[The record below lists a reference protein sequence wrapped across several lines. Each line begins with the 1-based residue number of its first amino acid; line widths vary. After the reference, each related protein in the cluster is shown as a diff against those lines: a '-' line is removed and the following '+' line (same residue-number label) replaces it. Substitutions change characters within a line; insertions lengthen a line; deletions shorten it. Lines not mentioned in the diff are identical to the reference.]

1 MTDKEFKRLSRAQLI
16 DVIYQLQ
23 LKQEELTEENQK
35 LQDALT
41 DKRLR
46 ISHAGNIAKAVLE
59 INDCYQ
65 SAQRAADQ
73 YLEEIRAMRNETEE
87 ECRCLLEKAREEAEK
102 ILANAHQSL
111 KDKTP
116 SECGV
121 VASEAAE
128 PSKQRVN
135 QHETQKKKSSVSSHK
150 KTGRNRKKKVSKK
163 KGV

>member
-23 LKQEELTEENQK
+23 LKQEELSEENEK
-35 LQDALT
+35 LKDALA

-46 ISHAGNIAKAVLE
+46 ISHAGNIAQAVLE

-65 SAQRAADQ
+65 TAQRAAEQ
-73 YLEEIRAMRNETEE
+73 YLEEIRAMREDAQQ
-87 ECRCLLEKAREEAEK
+87 ECHRLLEQAREEAEK
-102 ILANAHQSL
+102 ILADANQTL
-111 KDKTP
+111 KDGIPAGDGSTADVQP
-116 SECGV
+116 DSSE
-121 VASEAAE
+121 
-128 PSKQRVN
+128 PRMKK
-135 QHETQKKKSSVSSHK
+135 HEKQKKKSRISSHK

>member
-1 MTDKEFKRLSRAQLI
+1 MTDKEFKRLSRSQLI

-23 LKQEELTEENQK
+23 LKQEELSEENQK
-35 LQDALT
+35 LKEALA

-46 ISHAGNIAKAVLE
+46 ISHAGNIAQAVLE

-65 SAQRAADQ
+65 SAQRAAEQ

-87 ECRCLLEKAREEAEK
+87 DCRRLVEQAREEAAR
-102 ILANAHQSL
+102 ILAETNQTL
-111 KDKTP
+111 KDGIP
-116 SECGV
+116 EAGGS
-121 VASEAAE
+121 VADAQTVPLEQRAKKHE
-128 PSKQRVN
+128 KQ
-135 QHETQKKKSSVSSHK
+135 EKKGRVSSHK